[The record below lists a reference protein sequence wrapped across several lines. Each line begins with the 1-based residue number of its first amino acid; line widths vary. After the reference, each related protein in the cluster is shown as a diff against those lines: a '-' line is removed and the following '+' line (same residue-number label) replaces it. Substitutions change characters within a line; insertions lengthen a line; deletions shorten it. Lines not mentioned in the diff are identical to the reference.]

1 MANEQNLIPYGKGN
15 RSESEEREMR
25 SRGGKRSGETRRR
38 KAALRDTM
46 NRLLTMQ
53 VEVDGFPMMPE
64 TTQKLVKNA
73 VCAQIEYLD
82 ANGGAEM
89 DMGNGMSGATLGK
102 FSYSGTSSGTGST
115 EQSIFSPRAERIL
128 WPTGLTYRGGTY

>member
-1 MANEQNLIPYGKGN
+1 MYVDEVYYHDMFKGEPVDDTDFLALCQ
-15 RSESEEREMR
+15 RAGEIIEEM
-25 SRGGKRSGETRRR
+25 T
-38 KAALRDTM
+38 LY
-46 NRLLTMQ
+46 RLT
-53 VEVDGFPMMPE
+53 EEGFAMMPE
-64 TTQKLVKNA
+64 NTQKLVKNA

-102 FSYSGTSSGTGST
+102 FSYSGASSGSGST

-128 WPTGLTYRGGTY
+128 WPTGLTYRGGRY

>member
-1 MANEQNLIPYGKGN
+1 MYVDEVYYHDMFRGEPVDDTDFPALCQRAGEII
-15 RSESEEREMR
+15 EEM
-25 SRGGKRSGETRRR
+25 T
-38 KAALRDTM
+38 LY
-46 NRLLTMQ
+46 RLT
-53 VEVDGFPMMPE
+53 EEGFAMMPE
-64 TTQKLVKNA
+64 NTQKLVKNA

-102 FSYSGTSSGTGST
+102 FSYSGASSGSGST

-128 WPTGLTYRGGTY
+128 WPTGLSYRGGRY

>member
-1 MANEQNLIPYGKGN
+1 
-15 RSESEEREMR
+15 
-25 SRGGKRSGETRRR
+25 
-38 KAALRDTM
+38 M
-46 NRLLTMQ
+46 NNQRAIDRLTKHLEWGWSKKT
-53 VEVDGFPMMPE
+53 VD
-64 TTQKLVKNA
+64 A

-102 FSYSGTSSGTGST
+102 FSYSGTSSGNGST

-128 WPTGLTYRGGTY
+128 WPTGLTYRGGSC

>member
-1 MANEQNLIPYGKGN
+1 MYVDEVYYHDMFKGEPVDDTDFPALCQ
-15 RSESEEREMR
+15 RAGEIIEEMTLYRLAEES
-25 SRGGKRSGETRRR
+25 
-38 KAALRDTM
+38 LP
-46 NRLLTMQ
+46 L
-53 VEVDGFPMMPE
+53 MPE
-64 TTQKLVKNA
+64 NTQKLVKNA

-102 FSYSGTSSGTGST
+102 FSYSGASSGNGST

-128 WPTGLTYRGGTY
+128 WPTGLTYRGGRY

>member
-1 MANEQNLIPYGKGN
+1 MYVDEVYYHDMFKGEPVDDTDFPALCQ
-15 RSESEEREMR
+15 RAGEIIEEM
-25 SRGGKRSGETRRR
+25 T
-38 KAALRDTM
+38 LY
-46 NRLLTMQ
+46 RLT
-53 VEVDGFPMMPE
+53 EEGFAMMPE
-64 TTQKLVKNA
+64 NTQKLVKNA

-102 FSYSGTSSGTGST
+102 FSYSGASSGSGST

-128 WPTGLTYRGGTY
+128 WPTGLTYRGGRY

>member
-1 MANEQNLIPYGKGN
+1 MYVDEVYYHDMFRGEPVDDTDFLALCQRAGEIV
-15 RSESEEREMR
+15 EEM
-25 SRGGKRSGETRRR
+25 T
-38 KAALRDTM
+38 LY
-46 NRLLTMQ
+46 RLT
-53 VEVDGFPMMPE
+53 EEGFAMMPE
-64 TTQKLVKNA
+64 NTQKLVKNA

-102 FSYSGTSSGTGST
+102 FSYSGASSGSGST

-128 WPTGLTYRGGTY
+128 WPTGLTYRGGRY

>member
-1 MANEQNLIPYGKGN
+1 MYIDEVYYHDMFRGEPVDDTDFPALCQRAGEII
-15 RSESEEREMR
+15 EEM
-25 SRGGKRSGETRRR
+25 T
-38 KAALRDTM
+38 LY
-46 NRLLTMQ
+46 RLT
-53 VEVDGFPMMPE
+53 EEGFAMMPE
-64 TTQKLVKNA
+64 NTQKLVKNA

-102 FSYSGTSSGTGST
+102 FSYSGASSGSGST

-128 WPTGLTYRGGTY
+128 WPTGLTYRGGRY